1 MRKIITNHPEIK
13 LVVHIIKTESAEIN
27 NETDQKKERIK
38 EVELEIP
45 IKESD
50 SVGTLQK
57 KLKVNN
63 NELLALVVTFSF

>member
-1 MRKIITNHPEIK
+1 MPKIITNHPEIK
-13 LVVHIIKTESAEIN
+13 LVVHIIKTESAEISD
-27 NETDQKKERIK
+27 ETDQRKERIK